1 MKKIALFSLFAAG
14 LMLAS
19 CGEENNGAGDQKTQ
33 QPVLPKLN
41 VWAVPAKAQKV
52 ADYSKAIKDDL
63 NKSKFEVIISTTD
76 SSAANGTF
84 KIDLNYG
91 ANQNSTEKLFPKWY
105 ENNVVKPVVKGIDSL
120 EYGAVIGFDPGD
132 GSFQELYQVT
142 VKDKE
147 IKFQQTKMY
156 GTQVN

>member
-1 MKKIALFSLFAAG
+1 MKKIALLALSVAG

-19 CGEENNGAGDQKTQ
+19 CGDENKDANGQAADQKA
-33 QPVLPKLN
+33 LPKLN
-41 VWAVPAKAQKV
+41 VWTVPAKGEKV
-52 ADYSKAIKDDL
+52 ADYAKAIKDDL
-63 NKSKFEVIISTTD
+63 NKSKFELIISTTD

-105 ENNVVKPVVKGIDSL
+105 ENNVVKPMVKGIDSL
-120 EYGAVIGFDPGD
+120 EYGAIIGFDPGD

-142 VKDKE
+142 VKNKE

>member
-1 MKKIALFSLFAAG
+1 MKKIALLVLSVAG

-19 CGEENNGAGDQKTQ
+19 CGEENNGADGQKTQ
-33 QPVLPKLN
+33 QTLPKLN
-41 VWAVPAKAQKV
+41 VWTVPAKGQKV

-91 ANQNSTEKLFPKWY
+91 ANQNSTDKLFPKWY
-105 ENNVVKPVVKGIDSL
+105 ENNVVKPMVKGIDSL

>member
-1 MKKIALFSLFAAG
+1 MKKIALLILSVAG

-19 CGEENNGAGDQKTQ
+19 CGEENNGADSQKTPQ
-33 QPVLPKLN
+33 TLPKLN
-41 VWAVPAKAQKV
+41 VWTVPAKGQKV

-91 ANQNSTEKLFPKWY
+91 ANQNSTDKLFPKWY
-105 ENNVVKPVVKGIDSL
+105 ENNVVKPMVKGIDSL